1 MFFISISLQII
12 SASWYVAAYL
22 PLTVVNGKP
31 FLLILTSVKSNLS
44 SLKFRVSVCFPYIIG
59 LILLWQGI
67 WDLLPLQCSY
77 TICSTIL
84 ITPGRSYVH
93 CFCSCVHVISC
104 HYLIVL
110 IMFGCSCA
118 QCFSNHMYM
127 WAHAIIPLCW
137 SCLGFICPL
146 FLW

>member
-1 MFFISISLQII
+1 MFFIAISLQIN
-12 SASWYVAAYL
+12 SASWYVASYL

-31 FLLILTSVKSNLS
+31 FLLILTSVNSNLS

-59 LILLWQGI
+59 LILLWPGI
-67 WDLLPLQCSY
+67 WELLPLQCSF

-84 ITPGRSYVH
+84 ITLGRSYFH
-93 CFCSCVHVISC
+93 SFFSCVHVIPC

-110 IMFGCSCA
+110 IMFGSSYA
-118 QCFSNHMYM
+118 HCFSNHIYT
-127 WAHAIIPLCW
+127 WSHAIIPPCW
-137 SCLGFICPL
+137 SCLEFICPL